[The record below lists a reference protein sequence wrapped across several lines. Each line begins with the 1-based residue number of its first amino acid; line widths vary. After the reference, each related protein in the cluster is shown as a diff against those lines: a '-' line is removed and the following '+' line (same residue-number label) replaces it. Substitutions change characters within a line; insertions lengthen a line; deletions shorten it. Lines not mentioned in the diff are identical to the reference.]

1 MELIATAKQP
11 SFIESLP
18 GLSDQEFARWQSLL
32 EERTGISFES
42 HRKIL
47 QTGLV
52 QRMREVGCKDYSEY
66 YNTICFG
73 KGGAS
78 EWAALLK
85 TLTVKETRFWRDED
99 ALTFLRKQLKQRFL
113 QLAPQESINIWSAAC
128 STGEEPYS
136 IAMICDELVQELGL
150 SPTQYGIIATDICLA
165 SLAFARKG
173 IYPKR
178 RLDVLNKELK
188 DNYFEPSSSSSH
200 VISNRLKD
208 RVCFARTNLIDLE
221 NVPIDNMDIIYC
233 QNVLIYFKPQR
244 QKQVLD
250 QLVKSLQPNGILI
263 IGMGEALSWQ
273 NKQVKKIKND
283 RVQAFIKQA

>member
-1 MELIATAKQP
+1 MELSATYQA
-11 SFIESLP
+11 SFIDSLP
-18 GLSDQEFARWQSLL
+18 GLDDQEFARWQLLL
-32 EERTGISFES
+32 EQRTGISFES

-52 QRMREVGCKDYSEY
+52 QRMREIGCKDYDEY
-66 YNTICFG
+66 YNTICFNR
-73 KGGAS
+73 GGAS

-99 ALTFLRKQLKQRFL
+99 ALAFLQEQLKQRFL
-113 QLAPQESINIWSAAC
+113 HLSSNDSINIWSAAC

-136 IAMICDELVQELGL
+136 IAMICDELINELGL

-173 IYPKR
+173 SYPKR
-178 RLDVLNKELK
+178 RLDALNKELK
-188 DNYFEPSSSSSH
+188 QHYFTASSSNHYVVSEQ
-200 VISNRLKD
+200 LKD
-208 RVCFARTNLIDLE
+208 RICFAQTNLIDLE
-221 NVPIDNMDIIYC
+221 SVPISHIDVVYC
-233 QNVLIYFKPQR
+233 QNVLIYFKPAR

-250 QLVKSLQPNGILI
+250 QLVESLKPNGILI
-263 IGMGEALSWQ
+263 IGMGEALSWR
-273 NKQVKKIKND
+273 NKHVKRIKHD